1 MLKSGFEKD
10 DIWTI
15 GFRFFNQQ
23 LAIFGRPG
31 YYEISAVTRM
41 YLLFYVYMYLYL
53 CVYMYLFMYI
63 YLCLFI
69 CVNGVMCFYVYVHL
83 C

>member
-1 MLKSGFEKD
+1 M
-10 DIWTI
+10 
-15 GFRFFNQQ
+15 
-23 LAIFGRPG
+23 IFGQPVFGFSINNKQFSGAPG

-53 CVYMYLFMYI
+53 CVYMCLFMYI

-69 CVNGVMCFYVYVHL
+69 CVNGIMCFYVYVYL